1 MNLSLA
7 ALNKMLSYPRLNRYR
22 TWLAR
27 AAGRLVERLME
38 GDRDES
44 YRAISRLGQ
53 RLEAAFEPADVLPA
67 IVQTVGES
75 LKLPYV
81 AIGLTIDERGSGLDD
96 QPVEGGCPIIADLW
110 SAAAASYGQPPHP
123 QAPIFNLPLVYQSKM
138 VGRLFITPRPGES
151 RLSVADERLLAGLMN
166 QAGVAVHGVRLMTE
180 LRFMTY
186 DLQRSRERLVLARE
200 EERRRLRRDLH
211 DDLAPALAGLA
222 LTAGTIGD
230 LIPADPAKA
239 VGLTADL
246 NQTIRTTVGDIRRL
260 VYDLRPPALDELGL
274 VAAIRERATQY
285 STPGGL
291 QVVVEADEQLPPLPA
306 AVEVAV
312 YRITQEALMN
322 VVRHA
327 QARNCYIRLTV
338 NQPVMA
344 YNRRQISGNFPA
356 PVAAR
361 PPGAMTL
368 VLEII
373 DDGIGLPESRSP
385 GVGLRSMK
393 ERTAE
398 LGGAC
403 TIEHS
408 ANGGTRVFVKVP
420 ILKEALNGATPYPH
434 R

>member
-1 MNLSLA
+1 
-7 ALNKMLSYPRLNRYR
+7 
-22 TWLAR
+22 
-27 AAGRLVERLME
+27 ME

-123 QAPIFNLPLVYQSKM
+123 QAPIFNLPLVYQGKM
-138 VGRLFITPRPGES
+138 VGRLFITPRPGET
-151 RLSVADERLLAGLMN
+151 RLSAADERLLADLAH

-211 DDLAPALAGLA
+211 DDLAPTLAGLA
-222 LTAGTIGD
+222 LTTSTIGD
-230 LIPADPAKA
+230 LIPTDRAKA
-239 VGLTADL
+239 VALTTDL
-246 NQTIRTTVGDIRRL
+246 NQSIRATVGDIRRL
-260 VYDLRPPALDELGL
+260 AYDLRPPALDELGL
-274 VAAIRERATQY
+274 VAAIQERAAQY
-285 STPGGL
+285 SASGGL
-291 QVVVEADEQLPPLPA
+291 RVVVEADKQLPPLPA
-306 AVEVAV
+306 AVEVAT

-322 VVRHA
+322 AVRHA
-327 QARNCYIRLTV
+327 QASNCHIRLTI
-338 NQPVMA
+338 NNPMA
-344 YNRRQISGNFPA
+344 AQNKWQATGSFQA
-356 PVAAR
+356 SVAAR
-361 PPGAMTL
+361 QLAAAML
-368 VLEII
+368 SLEII
-373 DDGIGLPESRSP
+373 DDGIGLAESYSP
-385 GVGLRSMK
+385 GIGLRSMR
-393 ERTAE
+393 ERAAE
-398 LGGAC
+398 LGGTC
-403 TIEHS
+403 TIERS
-408 ANGGTRVFVKVP
+408 ANGGTRVFVNLP
-420 ILKEALNGATPYPH
+420 ILKEALYEPAPYPH